1 MVDRFKISYMLMAF
15 ILFCCSTGIQGEI
28 GAQASSSSTSSSKK
42 ILSIEADEEC
52 RLYQSYQY
60 DYWKNRNYRRTIYCN
75 MQMMEELGCDES
87 EKYKPNYYN
96 LSRSF
101 IELENPQAD
110 SAYWALKQGLKI
122 DKNDESLLELGAYVS
137 RKVSDVEQQIY
148 YLDRVISINE
158 HNGRVLEQLCDIYGE
173 EEKHEEQ
180 ITIIDLW
187 LKLDLDDIS
196 YRKAIG
202 EKKQAY
208 QALGR
213 ETSDVDKERWEA
225 DPSNAQ
231 NGVFFLEALKELEE
245 FEELVR
251 YSDQMLVYN
260 RTNLRILE
268 LKADSYLT
276 LYEYGMAR
284 DVYEELYLIDNNY
297 RYAIEISK
305 ILVEQGTYE
314 SAYAWSEK
322 ALSRASLDENKFA
335 KGESFFQRAEVL
347 YSTAQGCQSTS
358 GELNFWDK
366 IVYEIALDD
375 YIQSYNNGQY
385 NAATRKKFLE
395 ENYIT
400 TASDWFLS
408 ASGVLKASPSKRDD
422 KIVPSLKSC
431 YSWISREVESK

>member
-1 MVDRFKISYMLMAF
+1 MVNSFKILYVLVIF
-15 ILFCCSTGIQGEI
+15 VFFGCSTGIQGEVDS
-28 GAQASSSSTSSSKK
+28 QSSSSSISSNKTA
-42 ILSIEADEEC
+42 LSEEADEEC

-75 MQMMEELGCDES
+75 MYMMEELGCDGS
-87 EKYKPNYYN
+87 ENYKPNYYN

-101 IELENPQAD
+101 IELEDAQAD

-122 DKNDESLLELGAYVS
+122 NKNDESLLELGAYVS

-148 YLDRVISINE
+148 YLDRVVSINE
-158 HNGRVLEQLCDIYGE
+158 YNARVLEQLCDIYGE
-173 EEKHEEQ
+173 EGRHEEQ

-208 QALGR
+208 QSLGR

-251 YSDQMLVYN
+251 YADQMLVYN
-260 RTNLRILE
+260 RTNSKILE

-284 DVYEELYLIDNNY
+284 DVYEELYLIDSNY

-305 ILVEQGTYE
+305 ILVEQEIYE

-322 ALSRASLDENKFA
+322 ALSQASLNENKFGI
-335 KGESFFQRAEVL
+335 GESFFQRAEVL
-347 YSTAQGCQSTS
+347 YSTAQSCQSTS

-366 IVYEIALDD
+366 VVYEIALDD

-408 ASGVLKASPSKRDD
+408 ASGTLKASPNKRDD
-422 KIVPSLKSC
+422 KIIPSLKSC
-431 YSWISREVESK
+431 YSWIDREVESK